1 MYNNNTKL
9 KGGEIMFLK
18 KKEVAERYGISISS
32 VNNYMRQGM
41 PYYKIGSKLVR
52 FSSED
57 VEKWLKERANN
68 ERN

>member
-1 MYNNNTKL
+1 MYLNK
-9 KGGEIMFLK
+9 KGI
-18 KKEVAERYGISISS
+18 AEKFGISVSS

-52 FSSED
+52 FNPED
-57 VEKWLKERANN
+57 VEKWLKEKANN

>member
-18 KKEVAERYGISISS
+18 KKEVAERYGISVSS

-41 PYYKIGSKLVR
+41 PYYRIGSKLVR
-52 FSSED
+52 FDPEE
-57 VEKWLKERANN
+57 VEKWLKERGK
-68 ERN
+68 E

>member
-1 MYNNNTKL
+1 
-9 KGGEIMFLK
+9 MFLK
-18 KKEVAERYGISISS
+18 KKEVAERFGISVSS

-57 VEKWLKERANN
+57 VEKWLKEKSK
-68 ERN
+68 EEK

>member
-1 MYNNNTKL
+1 
-9 KGGEIMFLK
+9 MFLK
-18 KKEVAERYGISISS
+18 KKEVAERFGISVSS

-57 VEKWLKERANN
+57 VEKWLKEKPK
-68 ERN
+68 EEKQ

>member
-1 MYNNNTKL
+1 
-9 KGGEIMFLK
+9 MFLK
-18 KKEVAERYGISISS
+18 KKEVAERYGISVSS

-52 FSSED
+52 FNPED
-57 VEKWLKERANN
+57 VEKWLKEKVKN

>member
-1 MYNNNTKL
+1 
-9 KGGEIMFLK
+9 MFLK
-18 KKEVAERYGISISS
+18 KKEVAERYGISVSS

-52 FSSED
+52 FSPED

>member
-1 MYNNNTKL
+1 
-9 KGGEIMFLK
+9 MFLK
-18 KKEVAERYGISISS
+18 KKEVAERFGISVSS

-52 FSSED
+52 FNQED
-57 VEKWLKERANN
+57 VEKWLKEKANN